1 MTTAPEGFS
10 EVRLIDPFEIH
21 VGPAFSQGEP
31 GARRYAFQVRD
42 EHCNMRDVVHG
53 GMLMTLADMTLGQAV
68 WDATDRAPSVTL
80 NMQSQFLKSAKVGD
94 WIEVMPELTR
104 RTRALVFM
112 RGDFTVNGE
121 IVMTASSV
129 WKLLGQD

>member
-1 MTTAPEGFS
+1 MITAPEGFT
-10 EVRLIDPFEIH
+10 EIRLIDPFEIH

-31 GARRYAFQVRD
+31 GARRYAFQVRP
-42 EHCNMRDVVHG
+42 EHCNMRGVVHG
-53 GMLMTLADMTLGQAV
+53 GLLMTLADMTLGQAV
-68 WDATDRAPSVTL
+68 WDVTDKAPSVTL
-80 NMQSQFLKSAKVGD
+80 NMQSQFLKSANVGD
-94 WIEVMPELTR
+94 WIEVVPELTR

-112 RGDFTVNGE
+112 RGDFTVNSE